1 MLRRKFPSIKPDWL
15 INPKT
20 GRRMEIDCYCKEM
33 RLGVE
38 IDGEQHHRYIPY
50 FHKKGYSEF
59 EAMQE
64 RDMMKNVL
72 IKKRGINLI
81 RLPYTVPDN
90 EIEMFLMKKLNEV
103 M

>member
-1 MLRRKFPSIKPDWL
+1 MLRRKFPSIKPEWL

-20 GRRMEIDCYCKEM
+20 GRRLEIDCYCKER

-50 FHKKGYSEF
+50 FHKKGYGEF

-72 IKKRGINLI
+72 IKKRGIHLI